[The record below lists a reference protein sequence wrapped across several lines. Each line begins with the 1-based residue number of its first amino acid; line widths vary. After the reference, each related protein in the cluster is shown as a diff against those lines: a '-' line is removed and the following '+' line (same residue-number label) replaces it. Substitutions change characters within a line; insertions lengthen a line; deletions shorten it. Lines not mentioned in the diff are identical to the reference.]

1 MAKEIAL
8 HDRVE
13 IDGEDVSNLARTANF
28 NSEHEQVD
36 VSGFSVSGADESLA
50 GKTVQSFE
58 AEFFHGAQS
67 HALLYP
73 LHANRTIFPIE
84 WQPQGLVEASREVLA
99 GNAQLLTY
107 NPNATRGSVRVITA
121 TFTAADEN
129 GLTFTGGS

>member
-13 IDGEDVSNLARTANF
+13 IDNSDVSNFARTANF

-36 VSGFSVSGADESLA
+36 VSGFSVSGADEFLA
-50 GKTVQSFE
+50 GRTVQSFE
-58 AEFFHGAQS
+58 AEMFHGAQI

-73 LHANRTIFPIE
+73 LHAGREIFPLE
-84 WQPQGLVEASREVLA
+84 WQPQGLVESSREVLA

-107 NPNATRGSVRVITA
+107 NPNAERGSVRIITA
-121 TFTAADEN
+121 TFSAADED

>member
-13 IDGEDVSNLARTANF
+13 IDGTDVSNFARTANF
-28 NSEHEQVD
+28 SSEHEQVE
-36 VSGFSVSGADESLA
+36 VGGFSVSGADEFLA
-50 GKTVQSFE
+50 GRTVQSFE
-58 AEFFHGAQS
+58 AEFFHGAQI

-73 LHANRTIFPIE
+73 LHSGREIFPLE
-84 WQPQGLVEASREVLA
+84 WQPQGLVEFGREVLA

-107 NPNATRGSVRVITA
+107 NPNAERGSVRVITA
-121 TFTAADEN
+121 TFSAADAN

>member
-1 MAKEIAL
+1 MGKEIAL
-8 HDRVE
+8 HDEV
-13 IDGEDVSNLARTANF
+13 IVDGTDVSNYARTANF
-28 NSEHEQVD
+28 SSEHEQVD
-36 VSGFSVSGADESLA
+36 VSGFSVSGADEFLA

-58 AEFFHGAQS
+58 AEFFHGAQI

-73 LHANRTIFPIE
+73 LHANRTIFALS
-84 WQPQGLVEASREVLA
+84 WQPQGLVETSREVLA

-107 NPNATRGSVRVITA
+107 NPNAQRGGVRVITA

>member
-13 IDGEDVSNLARTANF
+13 IDGTDVSNLARTANF

-36 VSGFSVSGADESLA
+36 VSGFSVSGADEFLA

-73 LHANRTIFPIE
+73 LHADRTIFALE
-84 WQPQGLVEASREVLA
+84 WQPQGLVEASRETLA

-107 NPNATRGSVRVITA
+107 SPNAERGGVRVITA
-121 TFTAADEN
+121 TFSAADSA
-129 GLTFTGGS
+129 GLVFTGGS